1 MKTLLALVA
10 ALPLLLTACATQRA
24 PEVYRNNNMDN
35 SALIVESVDGQTA
48 RLIQPTPSDKIDSA
62 AVLEQA
68 KDLPQHQTAVI
79 ILENYNEA
87 VVGAQFR
94 DRSLPWFVGLRGL
107 GYQRI
112 LFLQGNGSAN
122 PDGLVALAEYN

>member
-1 MKTLLALVA
+1 MKSLLALIA
-10 ALPLLLTACATQRA
+10 ALPLLLTACATPRPPQ
-24 PEVYRNNNMDN
+24 VYHNTNLEP
-35 SALIVESVDGQTA
+35 SALVVESLDGQTA
-48 RLIQPTPSDKIDSA
+48 RLIQPAPTDKIESA

-68 KDLPQHQTAVI
+68 QKLPQHLTAVI
-79 ILENYNEA
+79 ILENYSEP
-87 VVGAQFR
+87 VVGALFR
-94 DRSLPWFVGLRGL
+94 DRSAPWFVGLRGL